1 MHISVLKDE
10 VISGLAIKPTDIVLD
25 CTINGAGHSSEIAML
40 LDERGTIVGLDA
52 DGDALKKAGEK
63 LAGVKCKLFLRQTNF
78 RNLDSV
84 LDSLGISKIEKV
96 LFDFGLSSNQLSDSE
111 RGFSFEKDEPLVM
124 TFKNNPD
131 SNDLTASVLV
141 NSSSEKALADII
153 YAYGEERY
161 AKRIANAVV
170 TARIISPIKSTKEL
184 VEIVK
189 GAVPSA
195 YRHGK
200 IHPATKTFQ
209 ALRIAVNDEIG
220 SIRIGLAKSFEKLNV
235 GGRLVAIS
243 FHSLEDREV
252 KNFSRTKKQE
262 GLAEEATRKPIRAT
276 REEIISNPRSR
287 SAKLR
292 IIIKK

>member
-1 MHISVLKDE
+1 MHISVLKNE
-10 VISGLAIKPTDIVLD
+10 VLSGLEIKPNDIVLD
-25 CTINGAGHSSEIAML
+25 CTINGAGHSSEIARL
-40 LDERGTIVGLDA
+40 LDESGTLVGLDA
-52 DGDALKKAGEK
+52 DGDALKKAEGRLGEF
-63 LAGVKCKLFLRQTNF
+63 KCKLFLRQTNF
-78 RNLDSV
+78 RNLDEI
-84 LDSLGISKIEKV
+84 LNSLEIPKIDKV
-96 LFDFGLSSNQLSDSE
+96 LFDFGLSSNQLADSE
-111 RGFSFEKDEPLVM
+111 RGFSFDKDEPLIM

-131 SNDLTASVLV
+131 SNDLTADTLV
-141 NSSSEKALADII
+141 NGSSEEALANII

-161 AKRIANAVV
+161 SRKIANAIVN
-170 TARIISPIKSTKEL
+170 ARIVSPIKSTSAL

-189 GAVPSA
+189 SAVPSS

-209 ALRIAVNDEIG
+209 ALRIAVNDELG
-220 SIRIGLAKSFEKLNV
+220 SIRIGLAKSFERLNS

-252 KNFSRTKKQE
+252 KNFSRAKKRE
-262 GLAEEATRKPIRAT
+262 GLAIEVTRKPITAS
-276 REEIISNPRSR
+276 REEILTNPRSR